1 MITTQLEAARNIQAK
16 DLPVINTIASVIS
29 RNLAHFSWL
38 ILCASCF
45 WGKKNRE
52 REGERE
58 KGKEHCRVLSNFC
71 TVLVCQRPCPT
82 SL

>member
-29 RNLAHFSWL
+29 RNLAQFSWL

-45 WGKKNRE
+45 WEKKQRE
-52 REGERE
+52 RERKE
-58 KGKEHCRVLSNFC
+58 KS
-71 TVLVCQRPCPT
+71 TVAF
-82 SL
+82 